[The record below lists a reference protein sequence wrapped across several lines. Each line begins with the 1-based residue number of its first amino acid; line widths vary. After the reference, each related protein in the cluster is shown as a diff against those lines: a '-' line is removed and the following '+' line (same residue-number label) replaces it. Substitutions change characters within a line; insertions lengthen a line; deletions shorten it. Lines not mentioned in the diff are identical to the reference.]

1 MLPTLLPHRS
11 NGNTECIE
19 HDDLKMQDL
28 HVKSHEYDQL
38 PDTAKWQDRL
48 TLSLHSYKVKIQGLI
63 CSLQY

>member
-38 PDTAKWQDRL
+38 PDTAK
-48 TLSLHSYKVKIQGLI
+48 
-63 CSLQY
+63 